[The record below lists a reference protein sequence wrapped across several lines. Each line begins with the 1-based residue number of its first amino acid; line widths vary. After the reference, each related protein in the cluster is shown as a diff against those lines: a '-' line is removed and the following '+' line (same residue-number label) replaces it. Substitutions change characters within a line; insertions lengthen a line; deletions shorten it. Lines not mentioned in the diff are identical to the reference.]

1 MKKLIAIFAILFI
14 CISVNTLTA
23 YADSYKVTANSGLNV
38 RTSQTSN
45 SSRIGG
51 LKKGTIVEVISTS
64 NGWHKINYNGRT
76 AYICARYTTKV
87 NTSTNTNNKTNS
99 STSNKTNSSTGTLKI
114 TTSCNVRS
122 AAGQYNKY
130 LGRANYGKT
139 YTILGSGKAPNGKL
153 WYKIQYKSNT
163 VGWVCSS
170 FVKVTKTTTTT
181 TTNSVT
187 TQKPITTTTTKKTTT
202 STNMPTTT
210 KTTTTKKTTTTTTSN
225 LKYMGKFELTAY
237 CHCRTCNGKWAYKP
251 TKSGTMPKEGRTIA
265 VDPNVIPLGT
275 KVYINGHMY
284 IAEDTGS
291 AIKGKKIDV
300 FLNSH
305 ADTKKFGRKYNV
317 EVYIER

>member
-1 MKKLIAIFAILFI
+1 MKKLIATFAILLMCF
-14 CISVNTLTA
+14 SVCTLTA
-23 YADSYKVTANSGLNV
+23 YAESYKVTANSGLNV
-38 RTSQTSN
+38 RASQTAN

-51 LKKGTIVEVISTS
+51 LKKGTVVNVISTS

-76 AYICARYTTKV
+76 AYICAKYTTKV
-87 NTSTNTNNKTNS
+87 NTSST
-99 STSNKTNSSTGTLKI
+99 STSNKTNTSTNNKTSTNTGTLKI

-122 AAGQYNKY
+122 AAGQHNKY

-139 YTILGSGKAPNGKL
+139 YTILGSGKAPNGRL

-170 FVKVTKTTTTT
+170 FVKVTTTTTT
-181 TTNSVT
+181 TT
-187 TQKPITTTTTKKTTT
+187 QKPTTTTDKTTSTNKPTTTTTTTTKKQ
-202 STNMPTTT
+202 
-210 KTTTTKKTTTTTTSN
+210 TTTTNNNN
-225 LKYMGKFELTAY
+225 LKYLGKFELTAY

-265 VDPNVIPLGT
+265 VDPKVIPLGT

-291 AIKGKKIDV
+291 AIKGKKIDI

-305 ADTKKFGRKYNV
+305 SDTKKFGRKYNV